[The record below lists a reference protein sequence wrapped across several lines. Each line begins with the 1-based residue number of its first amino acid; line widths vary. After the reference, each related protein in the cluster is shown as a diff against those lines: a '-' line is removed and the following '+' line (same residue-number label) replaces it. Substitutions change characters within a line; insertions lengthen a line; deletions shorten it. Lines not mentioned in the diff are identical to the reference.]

1 MVADISVFVGA
12 PAANPI
18 VAGSMATDRPIRAAK
33 MARPMRRIMVNFGTT
48 DNRVFAAFYMYRRKG
63 MVHAL
68 IFIKCYFR
76 GLCGFGPKRQ
86 LWTGRINGRRNV

>member
-1 MVADISVFVGA
+1 MVIAIGHRRGADISVAVGT

-33 MARPMRRIMVNFGTT
+33 MARPMRRIMFNFVTT
-48 DNRVFAAFYMYRRKG
+48 DNGAFAAFYMYRSKW

-68 IFIKCYFR
+68 IFIKCYF
-76 GLCGFGPKRQ
+76 
-86 LWTGRINGRRNV
+86 